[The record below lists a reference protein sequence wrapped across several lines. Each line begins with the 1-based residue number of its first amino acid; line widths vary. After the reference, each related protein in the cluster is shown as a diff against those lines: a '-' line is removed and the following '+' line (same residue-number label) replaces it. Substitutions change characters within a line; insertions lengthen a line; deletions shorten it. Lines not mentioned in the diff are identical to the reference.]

1 MLPLLLRMLKRAGN
15 IVTFIMLVTLL
26 LLNGT
31 AHEFVHSFA
40 AHEDTIDL
48 PHSHIPG
55 KTFFEKEHHHCDF
68 LDLAIVAFD
77 QVSYSFSLPLL
88 KEYTNCYAFYRSL
101 TAHGKIFSLSDRGP
115 PIPA

>member
-1 MLPLLLRMLKRAGN
+1 MLRRAGN
-15 IVTFIMLVTLL
+15 IITFITLVALL

-77 QVSYSFSLPLL
+77 HVSYKFSLSLL
-88 KEYTNCYAFYRSL
+88 KEYIASYPFYCGL

-115 PIPA
+115 PLAA